1 MRNENEKGKWERKMR
16 KENGKRNEI
25 GKWERKM
32 GKENEE
38 SEGWKSRKMNR
49 ILSYYL

>member
-1 MRNENEKGKWERKMR
+1 MRNENEKGKWERKVR

-32 GKENEE
+32 GKNEE